1 MLVHLEHGHLLFA
14 EYRLQLAV
22 GQDLAPVRRV
32 LQLVLLDVVPDLAH
46 HLAAR
51 QGPGPDHRRQL
62 LGRLQ
67 RLLQPAGLVVGA
79 LLRSCRV
86 ALGFGRHGRP
96 LSHLVPSGLVVS
108 WPAPP
113 RLSIAAGREHHP
125 TSRIA
130 AVPDRTVHPLKAEE
144 IVEQWTNCRAGGSL
158 TWASHRRWR
167 TGFTAIR
174 TASGSSEGS
183 ALPVGLAIKP

>member
-1 MLVHLEHGHLLFA
+1 MLVHLEHGHLLLA

-22 GQDLAPVRRV
+22 GQDLAPVLRV

-67 RLLQPAGLVVGA
+67 RLLQPVGLATGA
-79 LLRSCRV
+79 LLRSCRI

-96 LSHLVPSGLVVS
+96 PNRLVPPVQWIS
-108 WPAPP
+108 WPPPP
-113 RLSIAAGREHHP
+113 RLSIAAGPEHHP
-125 TSRIA
+125 AWRIA
-130 AVPDRTVHPLKAEE
+130 AVPFPSWQAV
-144 IVEQWTNCRAGGSL
+144 SY
-158 TWASHRRWR
+158 
-167 TGFTAIR
+167 
-174 TASGSSEGS
+174 S
-183 ALPVGLAIKP
+183 ARGVA